1 LLLQAWHQVRLCLQ
15 QALPSGRCYSDLQ
28 HHASDGGP
36 TMTSLNVPNIDAMT
50 ADELR
55 KLSNELLHLSTYA
68 NLKAQAM
75 ERRAE
80 GEINAALRAEALCEQ
95 LYQTLPD
102 EWRW

>member
-1 LLLQAWHQVRLCLQ
+1 
-15 QALPSGRCYSDLQ
+15 
-28 HHASDGGP
+28 
-36 TMTSLNVPNIDAMT
+36 MTSLNVPNIDAMT